1 MLLIKKKKK
10 KENGLE
16 VNQMSDSF
24 LHTGAHICVQV
35 HSTCAHTNMSSA
47 NSAESVNVSA
57 R

>member
-1 MLLIKKKKK
+1 MSLIKKKK